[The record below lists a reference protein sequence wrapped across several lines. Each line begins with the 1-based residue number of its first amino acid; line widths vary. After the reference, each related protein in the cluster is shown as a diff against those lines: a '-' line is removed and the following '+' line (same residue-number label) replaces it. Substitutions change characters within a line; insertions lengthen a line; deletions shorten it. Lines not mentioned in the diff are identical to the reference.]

1 MNGIK
6 QKTNLKI
13 AKDNNTNNNHEHQE
27 KKNKDTS
34 LDVTIRSSGKK
45 TRKIKRRNN
54 INVKHS
60 AAGEFDAKQVKRY
73 IFIQSRIYLLSSLI
87 GDRQKPYNATKGVIG
102 MILWI
107 LNLLIHFSLD
117 FYEANT
123 VFHVSWA
130 SSIGV
135 FLVMFLVSTVFL
147 IRHTVRWFIK
157 TLKRLS
163 KDKIYNSTFV
173 KLLLVFKVMIFAI
186 RM

>member
-1 MNGIK
+1 
-6 QKTNLKI
+6 
-13 AKDNNTNNNHEHQE
+13 
-27 KKNKDTS
+27 
-34 LDVTIRSSGKK
+34 V
-45 TRKIKRRNN
+45 
-54 INVKHS
+54 NVKHS
-60 AAGEFDAKQVKRY
+60 AAVEFDAKQVKRY

-102 MILWI
+102 LILWI
-107 LNLLIHFSLD
+107 LNLIIHFSLD

-157 TLKRLS
+157 SLKRLS
-163 KDKIYNSTFV
+163 KDKIYNNTFS
-173 KLLLVFKVMIFAI
+173 KLFLVFKVTVLKQYLCTLLIEILVGIVQKFQLMSVGFFSGHTVIDVRDI
-186 RM
+186 HIICPHYRPSRKRK